1 VSTISQSQS
10 QDAQDAQAPAVPL
23 MRGVA
28 RSAVASAVLFML
40 VAGLA
45 YPLVTTG
52 VAQLV
57 MPSQA
62 NGSLVERNG
71 VTVGSLLIGQ
81 NFAQAKYFHPRPSAT
96 LGTDPANPNQ
106 TVAQPYNAANSGA
119 SNLGPTSKSL
129 IDQVNARAAAYRKEN
144 GLAPDARVPVDAVT
158 ASGSGLDPEISI
170 DNAMLQAARVAKAR
184 GLPIDALRELI
195 ERNTTHRQLGVLGDP
210 RIDVL
215 KLNLALDAAPAQV
228 TASQAAAARSNPQ

>member
-1 VSTISQSQS
+1 MSTISQSQS
-10 QDAQDAQAPAVPL
+10 QEAQAPAVPL

-28 RSAVASAVLFML
+28 RSAIASAVFFML

-62 NGSLVERNG
+62 NGSLVQRNG

-81 NFAQAKYFHPRPSAT
+81 SFAQPKYFHPRPSAT
-96 LGTDPANPNQ
+96 LGTDPSNPNQ

-119 SNLGPTSKSL
+119 SNLGPASKSL
-129 IDQVNARAAAYRKEN
+129 IDQVSARAAAYRKEN
-144 GLAPDARVPVDAVT
+144 GLTPDAPVPVDAVT

-184 GLPIDALRELI
+184 GMSIDAMRDLI

-215 KLNLALDAAPAQV
+215 KLNLALDAAAAQGTAAQPAP
-228 TASQAAAARSNPQ
+228 ARSHSQ